1 MGSVHPGGQGLTPRN
16 YFSYPIFFH
25 PAAALIPQ
33 SQDKRLKRKGKS
45 VPQEVSGPLPP
56 AEVLVK
62 HFSEASWADFA
73 RNVVAT
79 GTKMTMQRHIDEGCR
94 KCANVLNTW
103 QMVHSIAQKE
113 SALTPPS
120 DVVRVVKSQFA
131 AVAPEKSL
139 GFRLLFDSALAPVAA
154 GMRGS
159 VAARQFLYETDEYYI
174 DLRVEPH
181 REAHQAALVGQVLN
195 RTGKRAAQGLAV
207 LLQDG
212 KRPIAETSTN
222 QFGEFQFEFDATDS
236 LSISV
241 SREKSDAIVLP
252 LYGIQGKPT
261 DRKHLD

>member
-1 MGSVHPGGQGLTPRN
+1 
-16 YFSYPIFFH
+16 
-25 PAAALIPQ
+25 
-33 SQDKRLKRKGKS
+33 
-45 VPQEVSGPLPP
+45 
-56 AEVLVK
+56 VK
-62 HFSEASWADFA
+62 HFSDASWADFA
-73 RNVVAT
+73 RNLVAT
-79 GTKMTMQRHIDEGCR
+79 GTKMTMQRHVDEGCT

-103 QMVHSIAQKE
+103 QIVHAIGQAE

-120 DVVRVVKSQFA
+120 DVVRVIKSQFA
-131 AVAPEKSL
+131 TITPEKSL
-139 GFRLLFDSALAPVAA
+139 GFRLLFDSSLAPVPA

-181 REAHQAALVGQVLN
+181 REAHQAALVGQVLS
-195 RTGKRAAQGLAV
+195 RRGKRAASGLAV

-212 KRPIAETSTN
+212 RRPIAETSTN
-222 QFGEFQFEFDATDS
+222 QFGEFQFEFNATNS

-241 SREKSDAIVLP
+241 SRDKSDAIVLP

>member
-1 MGSVHPGGQGLTPRN
+1 M
-16 YFSYPIFFH
+16 
-25 PAAALIPQ
+25 
-33 SQDKRLKRKGKS
+33 
-45 VPQEVSGPLPP
+45 
-56 AEVLVK
+56 K
-62 HFSEASWADFA
+62 HFSEETWADFA
-73 RNVVAT
+73 RNLVAR
-79 GTKMTMQRHIDEGCR
+79 GTKMTMQQHIDEGCR

-103 QMVHSIAQKE
+103 QIVHSIAQKE
-113 SALTPPS
+113 SVLTPPS
-120 DVVRVVKSQFA
+120 DVVRVVKSQFT

-139 GFRLLFDSALAPVAA
+139 GFRLLFDSNLAPVPA

-159 VAARQFLYETDEYYI
+159 VAAQQFLYETDEYYI
-174 DLRVEPH
+174 DLRIEDLRVEALRAEPH

-195 RTGKRAAQGLAV
+195 RKGKRAAPGLTV

-222 QFGEFQFEFDATDS
+222 QFGEFQFEFNATNS

-241 SREKSDAIVLP
+241 KRDQSDAIVLP

>member
-1 MGSVHPGGQGLTPRN
+1 M
-16 YFSYPIFFH
+16 
-25 PAAALIPQ
+25 
-33 SQDKRLKRKGKS
+33 
-45 VPQEVSGPLPP
+45 
-56 AEVLVK
+56 K
-62 HFSEASWADFA
+62 HFSEATWTDFA
-73 RNVVAT
+73 RNLVAP
-79 GTKMTMQRHIDEGCR
+79 GTKMIMQKHIDEGC
-94 KCANVLNTW
+94 KNCSNVLNTW
-103 QMVHSIAQKE
+103 QIVHSIAQKE

-120 DVVRVVKSQFA
+120 DAVRVVKSQFA

-139 GFRLLFDSALAPVAA
+139 GFRLLFDSSLAPVPA

-174 DLRVEPH
+174 DLRVEGLPVEGLRVEPQH
-181 REAHQAALVGQVLN
+181 EANQAALVGQVLN
-195 RTGKRAAQGLAV
+195 RKGKRAAQGLTV

-222 QFGEFQFEFDATDS
+222 QFGEFQFEFNATNS

-241 SREKSDAIVLP
+241 RRDKSDAIVLP

>member
-1 MGSVHPGGQGLTPRN
+1 
-16 YFSYPIFFH
+16 
-25 PAAALIPQ
+25 
-33 SQDKRLKRKGKS
+33 
-45 VPQEVSGPLPP
+45 
-56 AEVLVK
+56 VK

-73 RNVVAT
+73 RDLVT
-79 GTKMTMQRHIDEGCR
+79 QITKMTMQQHIDEGCR
-94 KCANVLNTW
+94 KCANVLSTW
-103 QMVHSIAQKE
+103 QIVHVMGQAE
-113 SALTPPS
+113 GALTPPA

-131 AVAPEKSL
+131 AVAPEKSF
-139 GFRLLFDSALAPVAA
+139 GFRLLFDSSLAPVPA

-181 REAHQAALVGQVLN
+181 REAQQAALVGQVLN
-195 RTGKRAAQGLAV
+195 RKGKRAAAGLAV

-222 QFGEFQFEFDATDS
+222 QFGEFQFEFSATNS

-241 SREKSDAIVLP
+241 RRDKSDAIVLP
-252 LYGIQGKPT
+252 LYGIQVKLT

>member
-1 MGSVHPGGQGLTPRN
+1 VTTGS
-16 YFSYPIFFH
+16 FWS
-25 PAAALIPQ
+25 A
-33 SQDKRLKRKGKS
+33 
-45 VPQEVSGPLPP
+45 PP

-62 HFSEASWADFA
+62 HFSEASWTDFA
-73 RNVVAT
+73 RNLVAPEM
-79 GTKMTMQRHIDEGCR
+79 KMTMQQHIDEGCS

-103 QMVHSIAQKE
+103 QIVHSIARRE
-113 SALTPPS
+113 SALTPSS

-139 GFRLLFDSALAPVAA
+139 DFRLLFDSHLAPVPA

-195 RTGKRAAQGLAV
+195 RTGKRAAPGLAV

-212 KRPIAETSTN
+212 KRPVAETSTN
-222 QFGEFQFEFDATDS
+222 QFGEFQFEFNATNS

-241 SREKSDAIVLP
+241 KRDKSDAIVLP
-252 LYGIQGKPT
+252 LYGLQVTPT
-261 DRKHLD
+261 ERKGLD

>member
-1 MGSVHPGGQGLTPRN
+1 
-16 YFSYPIFFH
+16 
-25 PAAALIPQ
+25 
-33 SQDKRLKRKGKS
+33 
-45 VPQEVSGPLPP
+45 
-56 AEVLVK
+56 VK

-73 RNVVAT
+73 RNLVAQSL
-79 GTKMTMQRHIDEGCR
+79 KMTMQQHIDEGCT
-94 KCANVLNTW
+94 KCTNVLNTW
-103 QMVHSIAQKE
+103 QIVHSVAQKE
-113 SALTPPS
+113 SALTPPT

-131 AVAPEKSL
+131 AAAPKKSAGL
-139 GFRLLFDSALAPVAA
+139 RLLFDSSLAPVPA

-174 DLRVEPH
+174 DLRVEALRVEAVHAEPH

-222 QFGEFQFEFDATDS
+222 QFGEFQFEFEATNS

-241 SREKSDAIVLP
+241 RREKSDAIVLP
-252 LYGIQGKPT
+252 LYGIQVKPT